1 MYTPFTTYLC
11 NQAAARWLNPGFHH
25 YRNNIMQLN
34 LNSSEFME
42 GEGGATQ
49 LKLVWKADEGKKA
62 IGQVRT
68 ENFLLAILR
77 FTNFL
82 VGYEHRALLLHTTQS
97 KSDSHM
103 HDNLSDDG

>member
-1 MYTPFTTYLC
+1 MQCYAYL
-11 NQAAARWLNPGFHH
+11 Q
-25 YRNNIMQLN
+25 QLD
-34 LNSSEFME
+34 LNSYEFME

-62 IGQVRT
+62 VEQVRT

-82 VGYEHRALLLHTTQS
+82 
-97 KSDSHM
+97 
-103 HDNLSDDG
+103 